1 MVPTPLADGLE
12 EGIRDAVAAVNL
24 IIKQNNAL
32 ASNFAKAKAEPIAM
46 DAALQP
52 HLDDPALRQG
62 FVAAAAE
69 ARAWLRFWTG
79 APTQTLDAYLQRQS
93 ARKNAELDLLRR
105 DENASLSELRRL
117 EVEGQTQY
125 VGAAIDAALRQ
136 ARHGLADLCPA
147 LPGASGLDQLK
158 ALAEPSRVRVMP
170 TDQGQEPAP
179 ATEPA

>member
-1 MVPTPLADGLE
+1 MADGLE